1 MHSPRRTAASAAS
14 HRTLP
19 RTLATGLLTLSAVV
33 GMSGCAAGTDPEP
46 ARTSSPV
53 HPSPSSSSTPSTPS
67 PSGTVD
73 PDRWID
79 LEQELPTGDLD
90 PHSRQTYEGEPRR
103 LDDVHHQDCLD
114 AFADGQQVPE
124 REGEPDQGV
133 SPWTAAETTVV
144 PEGWKLC
151 SPGALSSFAVP
162 AHFTPEVEMGK
173 GDRVYIRVLD
183 GNGRL
188 IGGLKDV
195 GAGSPSRE
203 TGLLRVV
210 DIQRLPSITA
220 HGGETAYLRTLVVQA
235 RSGPQLL
242 VDMVSA
248 PFGEDPASLD
258 VWDLAISEEG
268 RRALVW
274 AAVPLASPADADQ
287 VIDSRLHEVLQQMV
301 SSFRP
306 VRS

>member
-1 MHSPRRTAASAAS
+1 M
-14 HRTLP
+14 
-19 RTLATGLLTLSAVV
+19 
-33 GMSGCAAGTDPEP
+33 
-46 ARTSSPV
+46 
-53 HPSPSSSSTPSTPS
+53 
-67 PSGTVD
+67 D

-79 LEQELPTGDLD
+79 LEQELPAGDLD
-90 PHSRQTYEGEPRR
+90 PQSRQTYEGEPRR

-162 AHFTPEVEMGK
+162 AHFTPEVELGK

-195 GAGSPSRE
+195 GAGSTSRE

-268 RRALVW
+268 HRALVW

-287 VIDSRLHEVLQQMV
+287 VIDSRLHEVLEQMV

>member
-1 MHSPRRTAASAAS
+1 MHSPRRAPASAVRLS
-14 HRTLP
+14 LP
-19 RTLATGLLTLSAVV
+19 RAWATGLLALSAVV
-33 GMSGCAAGTDPEP
+33 GMSGCSAGPEP
-46 ARTSSPV
+46 EPVQTTSSAEPT
-53 HPSPSSSSTPSTPS
+53 PSSSPTPSSPE

-79 LEQELPTGDLD
+79 LEQELPAGDLD
-90 PHSRQTYEGEPRR
+90 PQSRQTYEGEPRL

-114 AFADGQQVPE
+114 AFADGQQIPE

-268 RRALVW
+268 HRALVW

-287 VIDSRLHEVLQQMV
+287 VIDSRLHEVLEQMV

>member
-1 MHSPRRTAASAAS
+1 MHSPRRTAASAAP

-46 ARTSSPV
+46 VRTSSPV
-53 HPSPSSSSTPSTPS
+53 HPSPSPSSKPSTPS
-67 PSGTVD
+67 PSRTAD

-90 PHSRQTYEGEPRR
+90 PQSRQTYEGEPRR

-114 AFADGQQVPE
+114 AFADGQQIPE

-173 GDRVYIRVLD
+173 GDRVYIRVPD

-195 GAGSPSRE
+195 GAATWRRVRGPGSGRSAADVADQRQPDRLGGRQHARCHD
-203 TGLLRVV
+203 TLV
-210 DIQRLPSITA
+210 DAAHAAGSKDNITA
-220 HGGETAYLRTLVVQA
+220 IVV
-235 RSGPQLL
+235 R
-242 VDMVSA
+242 VD
-248 PFGEDPASLD
+248 
-258 VWDLAISEEG
+258 
-268 RRALVW
+268 RRA
-274 AAVPLASPADADQ
+274 
-287 VIDSRLHEVLQQMV
+287 
-301 SSFRP
+301 
-306 VRS
+306 

>member
-1 MHSPRRTAASAAS
+1 MHSPRRTAASAAP

-46 ARTSSPV
+46 VRTSSPV
-53 HPSPSSSSTPSTPS
+53 HPSPSPSSTPSTPS
-67 PSGTVD
+67 PSRTVD

-90 PHSRQTYEGEPRR
+90 PQSRQTYEGEPRR

-124 REGEPDQGV
+124 REGEPDQGL

-162 AHFTPEVEMGK
+162 ADFTPEVELGK

-242 VDMVSA
+242 VRWPGSA
-248 PFGEDPASLD
+248 LEPGHRVAGLQHHGAVRGGHGDVHQSGAAGAGAQPRRGGEDLTGAPRCQEAR
-258 VWDLAISEEG
+258 G
-268 RRALVW
+268 
-274 AAVPLASPADADQ
+274 
-287 VIDSRLHEVLQQMV
+287 
-301 SSFRP
+301 
-306 VRS
+306 

>member
-1 MHSPRRTAASAAS
+1 MHSPRRAPASAVRLS
-14 HRTLP
+14 LP
-19 RTLATGLLTLSAVV
+19 RAWATGLLTLSAVV
-33 GMSGCAAGTDPEP
+33 GMSGCSAGPEP
-46 ARTSSPV
+46 EPVQTTSSAEPT
-53 HPSPSSSSTPSTPS
+53 PSSSPTPSSPE

-79 LEQELPTGDLD
+79 LEQELPAGDLD
-90 PHSRQTYEGEPRR
+90 PQSRQTYEGEPRL

-114 AFADGQQVPE
+114 AFADGQQIPE

-162 AHFTPEVEMGK
+162 ADFTPEVELGK

-268 RRALVW
+268 HRALVW

-287 VIDSRLHEVLQQMV
+287 VIDSRLHEVLEQMV